1 MVINPEK
8 KYIFIHIP
16 KTGGVS
22 ISNFLTPEL
31 TNLNS
36 QQQIII
42 KAINSSTKHE
52 TYHEFINNFHKR
64 TGLQTSLINNPFG
77 SGVPVALTSDLSK
90 TSISTLKYK
99 ASISSAFRCSL
110 I

>member
-42 KAINSSTKHE
+42 KAMNSSTKHE
-52 TYHEFINNFHKR
+52 RNIVWFFFEKIQNKFT
-64 TGLQTSLINNPFG
+64 
-77 SGVPVALTSDLSK
+77 
-90 TSISTLKYK
+90 
-99 ASISSAFRCSL
+99 
-110 I
+110 